1 MSVFEDFKPMSEWL
15 QDHQSHFLI
24 IHLPGFVKEQ
34 IRVSAEGRNVI
45 RARGERPVAGN
56 KWSRFQA
63 AFQVPEDGEMSS
75 IRARFHGQKLTIT
88 VPKSS
93 VKKPQE
99 APDDPQRTT
108 KVDTRE
114 QPIPQKGL
122 QGNDPQAAGCASQLA
137 TVQGAGDAS
146 SERTSIP
153 TLKEDANAV
162 AHDKLTRKNMERS
175 KELLETDCGSSVID
189 NYKKAVKGVFELNE
203 ERQLLVNM
211 GAAVLVVVALGAYVA
226 YKFASKKDKD

>member
-1 MSVFEDFKPMSEWL
+1 MSEWL

-24 IHLPGFVKEQ
+24 IQLPGFVKEQ
-34 IRVSAEGRNVI
+34 IRVSTEGKNII
-45 RARGERPVAGN
+45 RVRGERPVAGN

-75 IRARFHGQKLTIT
+75 IRARFHGQMLTIT
-88 VPKSS
+88 VPK
-93 VKKPQE
+93 KKPQE
-99 APDDPQRTT
+99 APDDPQRTI

-122 QGNDPQAAGCASQLA
+122 QGNDPPAAA
-137 TVQGAGDAS
+137 VEGAGDAS
-146 SERTSIP
+146 SERPSIP
-153 TLKEDANAV
+153 TLREDANVV
-162 AHDKLTRKNMERS
+162 AQDKVIRKDMERS
-175 KELLETDCGSSVID
+175 KELVERDCGSSAID
-189 NYKKAVKGVFELNE
+189 KYKKAVKGVFELNE

-226 YKFASKKDKD
+226 YKFASRKDKD

>member
-34 IRVSAEGRNVI
+34 IRVSTEGRNTI

-63 AFQVPEDGEMSS
+63 GFQAPDDGEMSS
-75 IRARFHGQKLTIT
+75 IRARFHGQILTIT
-88 VPKSS
+88 VPKKS
-93 VKKPQE
+93 VNKPQ
-99 APDDPQRTT
+99 DHPQTT
-108 KVDTRE
+108 AKVDTRE
-114 QPIPQKGL
+114 QPSH
-122 QGNDPQAAGCASQLA
+122 GNDPPAAGASQLG
-137 TVQGAGDAS
+137 TVLQGADNAS
-146 SERTSIP
+146 STRTSIDP
-153 TLKEDANAV
+153 TPREDANV
-162 AHDKLTRKNMERS
+162 
-175 KELLETDCGSSVID
+175 
-189 NYKKAVKGVFELNE
+189 KAVKGVFELNE

-226 YKFASKKDKD
+226 YKFASRKDKD

>member
-24 IHLPGFVKEQ
+24 IQLPGFVKEQ
-34 IRVSAEGRNVI
+34 IRVSTEGRII
-45 RARGERPVAGN
+45 RARGERPVASN

-63 AFQVPEDGEMSS
+63 AFQVPEDGEMST
-75 IRARFHGQKLTIT
+75 IRARFHGQMLTIT
-88 VPKSS
+88 VPKKS

-99 APDDPQRTT
+99 APDDPQRTA
-108 KVDTRE
+108 KIDTRE

-122 QGNDPQAAGCASQLA
+122 QGNDPPAAAGPKQLA
-137 TVQGAGDAS
+137 TGDAS
-146 SERTSIP
+146 SERPSIP
-153 TLKEDANAV
+153 TLREDANVV
-162 AHDKLTRKNMERS
+162 AQDKPIRKNMEGS
-175 KELLETDCGSSVID
+175 KELLETDCGSSTI
-189 NYKKAVKGVFELNE
+189 NKYKKAVKGVFEMNE

-226 YKFASKKDKD
+226 YKFASRKDKD